1 MIFIAG
7 FCIQETCWEGCSIF
21 TEVEGAWENKC
32 DTYSKASI
40 LRTAVEKNLY
50 IIKLKEETHSK

>member
-21 TEVEGAWENKC
+21 TEVEAAWENNC
-32 DTYSKASI
+32 DGQYI
-40 LRTAVEKNLY
+40 VENSW
-50 IIKLKEETHSK
+50 KEFVHYQTKKRNSQQVN